1 MLRDVGA
8 GLRDIYLLISDV
20 FSGGEVF
27 FVSSLSLIARMSTV
41 YHIANS
47 SMIIYNG

>member
-27 FVSSLSLIARMSTV
+27 FCVESEFDSPDVNCLS
-41 YHIANS
+41 YCKF
-47 SMIIYNG
+47 IYDYI